1 MGATKPL
8 TTAAICCLAL
18 VAAQAAPALPPSV
31 SITSGPTGLSNAA
44 AVRFTFGAPDAAAS
58 FECRVDEGQYTP
70 CASSFDV
77 LGSLPDGPHVFDVR
91 ATGATG
97 ESSVASATWVVD
109 RTPPPAKITRGPTNG
124 TISGAAE
131 LQFSSEFE
139 ATFQCMLDA
148 GPFVSCTSPV
158 VYRGLTRGIDHTFV
172 VKATDAAGNE
182 SAPAVRHWT
191 IDVVVSIAGVAEKST
206 KAFRAQP
213 AQGTVVK
220 AAPVLRWAKVAG
232 ATYFNV
238 QVWRGPRKVLSAWP
252 NVPRLRLRS
261 SWAFDG
267 ATLRLDPG
275 TYTWFVWPGL
285 GDRKKARYGHLVGSS
300 TFVVARV
307 GRSRL

>member
-1 MGATKPL
+1 MGTTKPL

-31 SITSGPTGLSNAA
+31 AITSGPTGLSNAA
-44 AVRFTFGAPDAAAS
+44 SVRFTFGAPDPAAT

-77 LGSLPDGPHVFDVR
+77 LGSLSDGPHVFDVR

-97 ESSVASATWVVD
+97 ESSVASATWVAD
-109 RTPPPAKITRGPTNG
+109 RTPPTVAITRGPTSG
-124 TISGAAE
+124 TTSGAAE
-131 LQFSSEFE
+131 LRFSSEFE

-148 GPFVSCTSPV
+148 GAFVSCTSPV

-182 SAPAVRHWT
+182 GAPGTRHWA
-191 IDVVVSIAGVAEKST
+191 IDVVVSIASVAQQSAT
-206 KAFRAQP
+206 MFRAQP
-213 AQGTVVK
+213 KAGTVVK

-238 QVWRGPRKVLSAWP
+238 QVWRGKRKVLSVWP
-252 NVPRLRLRS
+252 SVPRLRLPSR
-261 SWAFDG
+261 WAFDG

-275 TYTWFVWPGL
+275 TYTWYVWPGL
-285 GDRKKARYGHLVGSS
+285 GDRKKARYGHMLGSS
-300 TFVVARV
+300 TFVVARG